1 MSDRA
6 DVSHGVGWSRYA
18 YSKFLRYHDMANV
31 KARNELTEYE
41 KVQIERIAAWKS
53 EPPNIVAESWNLL
66 VLQATELVTKFVPEA
81 AVRLAIESSYTA
93 AEKLGGRQNVAHRAG
108 VADITELRGKPLE
121 ECDRLASHA
130 AMTARALAVAEGAVT
145 GVGGVVTTAID
156 VPVLFASALRT
167 ILRIG
172 YCYGYPADAAKDR
185 YFNLGILTIATAG
198 SLATR
203 LERLDQLK
211 DLEEILIEETQV
223 DLIRSELLSFLFQL
237 EVFEEVPGI
246 GVISGVL
253 LNLNFMHQVD
263 VTARKVIQ
271 ERWLKDNG
279 KITEI
284 AAAESLPRNLALGW
298 AGLAG
303 RALYSTVHKVS
314 FGVTVPAYAAISVF
328 RGIGPERGVKDPK
341 RGGFVPA

>member
-1 MSDRA
+1 
-6 DVSHGVGWSRYA
+6 
-18 YSKFLRYHDMANV
+18 MANV

-41 KVQIERIAAWKS
+41 KEQVERIAAWKS
-53 EPPNIVAESWNLL
+53 EPPNIVAESWHLL
-66 VLQATELVTKFVPEA
+66 VLQLAKFVTKFLPEA
-81 AVRLAIESSYTA
+81 AVRLAIESSYAA
-93 AEKLGGRQNVAHRAG
+93 AEKLVGRQNVADRRVSGTSRNCEGNRWKNATG
-108 VADITELRGKPLE
+108 SPARCDDRESPGRRGG
-121 ECDRLASHA
+121 CRDRGRRCRHDSDRCPAS
-130 AMTARALAVAEGAVT
+130 L
-145 GVGGVVTTAID
+145 
-156 VPVLFASALRT
+156 ASALRT

-203 LERLDQLK
+203 LERLDQIK

-246 GVISGVL
+246 GVISGAL
-253 LNLNFMHQVD
+253 LNLKFMHQVD
-263 VTARKVIQ
+263 VTARKVFQ
-271 ERWLKDNG
+271 ERWLKENG

-298 AGLAG
+298 TGLAG

-314 FGVTVPAYAAISVF
+314 FGVTLPAYAAISVC
-328 RGIGPERGVKDPK
+328 RGIGSERAVKDSK
-341 RGGFVPA
+341 RGRFVPA

>member
-1 MSDRA
+1 
-6 DVSHGVGWSRYA
+6 
-18 YSKFLRYHDMANV
+18 MATV

-41 KVQIERIAAWKS
+41 KEQIERIAAWKS

-66 VLQATELVTKFVPEA
+66 VLQATKLVTKFVPEA

-93 AEKLGGRQNVAHRAG
+93 AEKLAGRQNVAHRAG
-108 VADITELRGKPLE
+108 VGDITELRGKPLE
-121 ECDRLASHA
+121 ECDRLAGQV

-156 VPVLFASALRT
+156 VPLLFASALRT

-172 YCYGYPADAAKDR
+172 YCYGYPADAATDR

-246 GVISGVL
+246 GVISGAL

-263 VTARKVIQ
+263 VTARKVFQ

-279 KITEI
+279 KITDI

-303 RALYSTVHKVS
+303 RALYSTVYKVS
-314 FGVTVPAYAAISVF
+314 FGVTVPAYAAISMC
-328 RGIGPERGVKDPK
+328 RGIGPERALKDPNSG
-341 RGGFVPA
+341 RFVPA